1 MSLLAVAH
9 TEISER
15 QHDTTGP
22 LIAFSGSCNEIT
34 PVWVGLVKGKTANLK
49 RYLPNLSTHFPE
61 VKEWIQRCGLV
72 GKCAKYT
79 VWDVTLGWHIVERC
93 LPGWR
98 CHSVTHDKQFQ
109 TIKKVNTFIITCHT
123 LSLYAQFALDK
134 LLYSDDRPH
143 LNLYPHW
150 SIYIKHASFM
160 PRHVS

>member
-1 MSLLAVAH
+1 MSVLAVAH

-34 PVWVGLVKGKTANLK
+34 PVWVGLVKGKMANLK

-79 VWDVTLGWHIVERC
+79 VWDVTLRWKMLAWVALSLGDSW
-93 LPGWR
+93 
-98 CHSVTHDKQFQ
+98 Q
-109 TIKKVNTFIITCHT
+109 TIPNNKESKHLYYYLPHHT
-123 LSLYAQFALDK
+123 LSHCMHSLPLTNFCTVMTG
-134 LLYSDDRPH
+134 
-143 LNLYPHW
+143 LNLYPHS

-160 PRHVS
+160 LRHVS